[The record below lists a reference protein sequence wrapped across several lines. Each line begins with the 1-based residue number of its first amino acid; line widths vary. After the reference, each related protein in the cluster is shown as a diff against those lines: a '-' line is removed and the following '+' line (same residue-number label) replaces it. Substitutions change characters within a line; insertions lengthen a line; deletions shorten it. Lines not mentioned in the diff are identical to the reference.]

1 MGAAEKHR
9 LADVARLSWVT
20 ICEQCPCEWVALFDV
35 EHAPDGS
42 IRSGRVAGH
51 DRSMRHV
58 LAQIESLQLDCI
70 VAHTAG
76 RPLHTPRV
84 EMTDEI
90 RDIVRARR

>member
-1 MGAAEKHR
+1 MGAAEKLP
-9 LADVARLSWVT
+9 LADVAPLSWAT
-20 ICEQCPCEWVALFDV
+20 ICEHYPCEWVALVDV

-51 DRSMRHV
+51 DRSMKQV
-58 LAQIESLQLDCI
+58 LAQIESLQVVSV